1 MTGLN
6 KTPETSN
13 PNSGDLKDIWGKL
26 VKGERVELSDASL
39 AERFRTE
46 KLMQKKR
53 ENFNIAVKTNGRVI
67 RLRSG
72 GYEIKI
78 DIDKNQVTVFKDGTI
93 VHEYSNA
100 CLVQNLVELL
110 FRLVKNIPEERWTT
124 FSFEKTVPEARRMQ
138 AWVLAVITNFSK
150 PLKHNPLVC

>member
-1 MTGLN
+1 MTVPN
-6 KTPETSN
+6 NETH

-26 VKGERVELSDASL
+26 VKGERVELSDAGL

-78 DIDKNQVTVFKDGTI
+78 DIDKNQVTVYKDGTI

-100 CLVQNLVELL
+100 CLVQNLVGLL
-110 FRLVKNIPEERWTT
+110 FRLVKNIPEERWIT

-138 AWVLAVITNFSK
+138 AWVLAVITNFSR